1 MPRQYNRRPGLR
13 GVAEVAINM
22 AGNPFPQ
29 LVRFAAHD
37 RPSQTFPVPPV
48 ADLPPQWH
56 TPANR
61 GSPAISQR
69 PRQGVTPRMNTM
81 PRGQVSDDDE
91 DMQMAVTLTEPMS
104 NAVALRAEGGGDGA
118 RKGAKETP
126 ISIQRSHFGL
136 PETVTQVLT
145 GTNYF
150 AAITPANFQSMT
162 RVQFRLTSIIDRMI
176 TTPST
181 PTPSAAYAAG
191 IYNRMMFP
199 QSAGTWNASPAYYP
213 SDTTDELQWLD
224 YFVLMYQY
232 YHVMGVEWELTM
244 ANPQTNVNCD
254 ITVATSIDTY
264 SAGNATNVHPNG
276 ASMEEMEQWPD
287 VRWGPVVPYV
297 TASERTFRTLKG
309 YYRPGKVKQNVENDE
324 DVKTWTKVNAAP
336 SLTEV
341 LNVYFGKSMFNA
353 VTSSTGLNCRMK
365 WRFIV
370 QFKDLNV
377 PYRWPAIA
385 QTPIAVNA
393 PTDILVTP

>member
-1 MPRQYNRRPGLR
+1 
-13 GVAEVAINM
+13 
-22 AGNPFPQ
+22 
-29 LVRFAAHD
+29 
-37 RPSQTFPVPPV
+37 
-48 ADLPPQWH
+48 
-56 TPANR
+56 
-61 GSPAISQR
+61 
-69 PRQGVTPRMNTM
+69 MNTM

-91 DMQMAVTLTEPMS
+91 DMQMAVAITEPMS

-199 QSAGTWNASPAYYP
+199 QSSGSWNAAPAFYP

-297 TASERTFRTLKG
+297 TASEKTFRTLKG